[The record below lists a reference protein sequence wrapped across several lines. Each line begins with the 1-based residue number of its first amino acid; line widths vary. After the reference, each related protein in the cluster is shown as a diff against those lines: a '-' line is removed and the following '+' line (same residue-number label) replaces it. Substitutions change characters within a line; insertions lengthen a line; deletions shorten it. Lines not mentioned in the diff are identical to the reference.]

1 MLPRLRPTA
10 AAARLV
16 GLVLLVSGASV
27 GCTGEQPTGTS
38 PLETSRSGHGTAH
51 LAEIPTPPDSADWNV
66 ADATSLTMMVP
77 HHAQALAMADLA
89 EARAE
94 DRRVLALARSIDRGQ
109 SREIVVMAT
118 WLVDHGLPE
127 PTRADVEAMNAMA
140 GSAGGMVGMLSP
152 DQMSALAAAEGA
164 DFDRLFLTGMIQHHQ
179 GAVAMAD
186 ELLAQGEDIRV
197 TEMATDVV
205 AVQNG
210 EIRRMEDLL
219 GDL

>member
-1 MLPRLRPTA
+1 MAVVPA
-10 AAARLV
+10 
-16 GLVLLVSGASV
+16 
-27 GCTGEQPTGTS
+27 
-38 PLETSRSGHGTAH
+38 
-51 LAEIPTPPDSADWNV
+51 PPESADWNV
-66 ADATSLTMMVP
+66 ADATYLTMMVP

-89 EARAE
+89 EDRAE

-127 PTRADVEAMNAMA
+127 PTQEDVEAMNAMA
-140 GSAGGMVGMLSP
+140 GSPGGMVGMLSP
-152 DQMSALAAAEGA
+152 DQMTALAAADGA
-164 DFDRLFLTGMIQHHQ
+164 DFDRLFLTGMVQHHH

-186 ELLAQGEDIRV
+186 EVLAQGEDIRV
-197 TEMATDVV
+197 TEMATDVI

-219 GDL
+219 ADL

>member
-10 AAARLV
+10 AAARFV

-27 GCTGEQPTGTS
+27 GCTGEQPTATPGEGQS
-38 PLETSRSGHGTAH
+38 QSDHGSHDMAVVP
-51 LAEIPTPPDSADWNV
+51 APPESADWNV
-66 ADATSLTMMVP
+66 ADATYLTMMVP

-89 EARAE
+89 EDRAE

-127 PTRADVEAMNAMA
+127 PTQEDVEAMNAMA
-140 GSAGGMVGMLSP
+140 GSPGGMVGMLSP
-152 DQMSALAAAEGA
+152 DQMTALAAADGA
-164 DFDRLFLTGMIQHHQ
+164 DFDRLFLTGMVQHHH

-186 ELLAQGEDIRV
+186 EVLAQGEDIRV
-197 TEMATDVV
+197 TEMATDVI

-219 GDL
+219 ADL

>member
-1 MLPRLRPTA
+1 MHWGA
-10 AAARLV
+10 AY
-16 GLVLLVSGASV
+16 GHP
-27 GCTGEQPTGTS
+27 GEGQS
-38 PLETSRSGHGTAH
+38 QSDHGSHDMAVVP
-51 LAEIPTPPDSADWNV
+51 APPESADWNV
-66 ADATSLTMMVP
+66 ADATYLTMMVP

-89 EARAE
+89 EDRAE

-127 PTRADVEAMNAMA
+127 PTQEDVEAMNAMA
-140 GSAGGMVGMLSP
+140 GSPGGMVGMLSP
-152 DQMSALAAAEGA
+152 DQMTALAAADGA
-164 DFDRLFLTGMIQHHQ
+164 DFDRLFLTGMVQHHH

-186 ELLAQGEDIRV
+186 EVLAQGEDIRV
-197 TEMATDVV
+197 TEMATDVI

-219 GDL
+219 ADL